1 MSPGFRTKARSGI
14 LRLAIV
20 SLSFHSARSH
30 GWEEISRSTPRKD
43 ASLLL
48 WSTISN
54 ELSGRDGH
62 ASPIKNSTLS
72 DRGRPAA
79 SVPGPN
85 SELGQDDS
93 LGLEGDSWLS
103 DGPLDS
109 LKSP

>member
-1 MSPGFRTKARSGI
+1 M
-14 LRLAIV
+14 
-20 SLSFHSARSH
+20 
-30 GWEEISRSTPRKD
+30 
-43 ASLLL
+43 L

-54 ELSGRDGH
+54 ELPGRDGH

-109 LKSP
+109 LKSPRAAQTMVGFEERISRLQNLVSRIDSLGRLAAAQMLET